1 MSVAYRLR
9 HENGNITEVTQT
21 GRLMALPKYRQLHI
35 DADGIPVYEA
45 PKEHVNSKPVKSGQG
60 VVGRLLERRENSK
73 ERAEFLDQLPKNVE
87 LKQSF
92 DEWKAARETDKA
104 QLQSSTEYYAELE
117 SNSETIS
124 EAEYERR
131 QSEHH
136 DTNNQDQADS
146 AARVMKTREVLA
158 EKVSLHSN
166 GNGYDKIIAVEAQS
180 ELDALNEQYDENGY
194 SLNLSETGD
203 ESS

>member
-35 DADGIPVYEA
+35 DADGVPVYEA

-60 VVGRLLERRENSK
+60 VVGRLLERREKSK

-104 QLQSSTEYYAELE
+104 QLQSSSEYYAELE

-136 DTNNQDQADS
+136 DTNNQEQADN
-146 AARVMKTREVLA
+146 AARVMKTREILV
-158 EKVSLHSN
+158 EKVSLHSQ
-166 GNGYDKIIAVEAQS
+166 GSGHDKIIAVEAQS
-180 ELDALNEQYDENGY
+180 ELDALNEEYDENGY
-194 SLNLSETGD
+194 SLNLLETGD